1 MNSELLNL
9 IGNAPKVTLGEYIVR
24 VERANSA
31 GAYGAEDVRGV
42 SNTKGFME
50 TRANI
55 EGRSLKKFL
64 VIEPFEFVFNRRT
77 TRNGERLGLGF
88 NMSDRAFILT
98 EDYVAFRVKPE
109 KDKELSPYFLYL
121 YFLRDEFD
129 RYVRSNSWGS
139 ATEFFNW
146 DDMCRVKIP
155 LPPIEVQRAYVDAY
169 KGLTALIEENEALLK
184 TLEHAAQA
192 CVAECREKWPI
203 EEVGSF
209 LEETD
214 DRNTDEELD
223 LNAVR
228 GISIEKCFIQT
239 KADMEGVSL
248 RPYKI
253 ISPREFAYV
262 TVTSRNG
269 NKISIAMNSSEE
281 EFLVSSSYA
290 AFRVRDGSPL
300 EPEYLYLQFKR
311 PEFDRYARFNSW
323 GSARETFNW
332 EDMCRVKIPL
342 PPIEVQRAYV
352 DAYKGLTALIEE
364 NEKLLKSL
372 EATAQAC
379 VAECREKWPM
389 VLVGDYVQPFIRK
402 NSDDLDLPFMGVNRE
417 KQIVPTSANTENI
430 DRRKY
435 SVLKRGEFVFS
446 GMQTGRDVCIR
457 IALSEMLTDILLSP
471 AYTTF
476 RIDSNK
482 PLLPEYFFL
491 NFKSAEMDRQGWFK
505 SDSSV
510 RSNLDWDRFCE
521 IEIPLPPIEV
531 QRAIVAL
538 YHCAEEARKIA
549 AEARQQLLQVCPA
562 MIQRASLC
570 R

>member
-64 VIEPFEFVFNRRT
+64 VIEPFEFVFNRRS

-146 DDMCRVKIP
+146 EDMCRVKIP

-184 TLEHAAQA
+184 
-192 CVAECREKWPI
+192 
-203 EEVGSF
+203 
-209 LEETD
+209 
-214 DRNTDEELD
+214 
-223 LNAVR
+223 
-228 GISIEKCFIQT
+228 
-239 KADMEGVSL
+239 
-248 RPYKI
+248 
-253 ISPREFAYV
+253 
-262 TVTSRNG
+262 
-269 NKISIAMNSSEE
+269 
-281 EFLVSSSYA
+281 
-290 AFRVRDGSPL
+290 
-300 EPEYLYLQFKR
+300 
-311 PEFDRYARFNSW
+311 
-323 GSARETFNW
+323 
-332 EDMCRVKIPL
+332 
-342 PPIEVQRAYV
+342 
-352 DAYKGLTALIEE
+352 
-364 NEKLLKSL
+364 SL
-372 EATAQAC
+372 EVTAQAC

-417 KQIVPTSANTENI
+417 KQIVPTSANTEII

-471 AYTTF
+471 AYMTF
-476 RIDSNK
+476 RIDSTK
-482 PLLPEYFFL
+482 PLLPEYFFM
-491 NFKSAEMDRQGWFK
+491 NFKVAEMDRQGWFK

-549 AEARQQLLQVCPA
+549 AEARLQLTQVCPA
-562 MIQRASLC
+562 MIQRASHC

>member
-342 PPIEVQRAYV
+342 PPIEVQRA
-352 DAYKGLTALIEE
+352 
-364 NEKLLKSL
+364 
-372 EATAQAC
+372 
-379 VAECREKWPM
+379 
-389 VLVGDYVQPFIRK
+389 
-402 NSDDLDLPFMGVNRE
+402 
-417 KQIVPTSANTENI
+417 
-430 DRRKY
+430 
-435 SVLKRGEFVFS
+435 
-446 GMQTGRDVCIR
+446 
-457 IALSEMLTDILLSP
+457 
-471 AYTTF
+471 
-476 RIDSNK
+476 
-482 PLLPEYFFL
+482 
-491 NFKSAEMDRQGWFK
+491 
-505 SDSSV
+505 
-510 RSNLDWDRFCE
+510 
-521 IEIPLPPIEV
+521 
-531 QRAIVAL
+531 IVAL

>member
-1 MNSELLNL
+1 MNSELLNMVEK
-9 IGNAPKVTLGEYIVR
+9 APKFALGSLL
-24 VERANSA
+24 ERLENRNSNGEFGLA
-31 GAYGAEDVRGV
+31 DIRGV
-42 SNTKGFME
+42 SNTKRFSD
-50 TRANI
+50 TRANL
-55 EGRSLKKFL
+55 ENRSLDKFL
-64 VIEPFEFVFNRRT
+64 IIYPNDFVFNRRT
-77 TRNGERLGLGF
+77 NRHGDRLCVAF
-88 NMSDRAFILT
+88 NATDSTYILT

-109 KDKELSPYFLYL
+109 KVEELSPHFLYL
-121 YFLRDEFD
+121 FFLRDEFD

-155 LPPIEVQRAYVDAY
+155 LPPIEVQR
-169 KGLTALIEENEALLK
+169 K
-184 TLEHAAQA
+184 
-192 CVAECREKWPI
+192 
-203 EEVGSF
+203 
-209 LEETD
+209 
-214 DRNTDEELD
+214 
-223 LNAVR
+223 
-228 GISIEKCFIQT
+228 
-239 KADMEGVSL
+239 
-248 RPYKI
+248 
-253 ISPREFAYV
+253 
-262 TVTSRNG
+262 
-269 NKISIAMNSSEE
+269 
-281 EFLVSSSYA
+281 
-290 AFRVRDGSPL
+290 
-300 EPEYLYLQFKR
+300 
-311 PEFDRYARFNSW
+311 
-323 GSARETFNW
+323 
-332 EDMCRVKIPL
+332 
-342 PPIEVQRAYV
+342 YV

-531 QRAIVAL
+531 QRAIVAI

-549 AEARQQLLQVCPA
+549 EEAKVQLALVCPA
-562 MIQRASLC
+562 MIQQAS
-570 R
+570 RRY

>member
-146 DDMCRVKIP
+146 EDMCRVKIP

-184 TLEHAAQA
+184 SLEATAQA
-192 CVAECREKWPI
+192 CVAECREKWPMVALSGYI
-203 EEVGSF
+203 KE
-209 LEETD
+209 LN
-214 DRNTDEELD
+214 DRNTNDELKA
-223 LNAVR
+223 NAVR
-228 GISIEKCFIQT
+228 GISTNKEFIET
-239 KADMEGVSL
+239 KADLNGVKLSA
-248 RPYKI
+248 YKI
-253 ISPREFAYV
+253 VKPENFAFV
-262 TVTSRNG
+262 ADTSRRG
-269 NKISIAMNSSEE
+269 DKMSLAFNSSDDRY
-281 EFLVSSSYA
+281 LVSSISTVYEISNQDA
-290 AFRVRDGSPL
+290 L
-300 EPEYLYLQFKR
+300 LPEYLYLQFKR

-342 PPIEVQRAYV
+342 PPIEVQRA
-352 DAYKGLTALIEE
+352 
-364 NEKLLKSL
+364 
-372 EATAQAC
+372 
-379 VAECREKWPM
+379 
-389 VLVGDYVQPFIRK
+389 
-402 NSDDLDLPFMGVNRE
+402 
-417 KQIVPTSANTENI
+417 
-430 DRRKY
+430 
-435 SVLKRGEFVFS
+435 
-446 GMQTGRDVCIR
+446 
-457 IALSEMLTDILLSP
+457 
-471 AYTTF
+471 
-476 RIDSNK
+476 
-482 PLLPEYFFL
+482 
-491 NFKSAEMDRQGWFK
+491 
-505 SDSSV
+505 
-510 RSNLDWDRFCE
+510 
-521 IEIPLPPIEV
+521 
-531 QRAIVAL
+531 IVAL

-549 AEARQQLLQVCPA
+549 EEAKAQLALACPA
-562 MIQRASLC
+562 MIQRAS
-570 R
+570 RRF

>member
-64 VIEPFEFVFNRRT
+64 VIEPFEFVFNRRP

-146 DDMCRVKIP
+146 EDMCRVKIP

-184 TLEHAAQA
+184 
-192 CVAECREKWPI
+192 
-203 EEVGSF
+203 
-209 LEETD
+209 
-214 DRNTDEELD
+214 
-223 LNAVR
+223 
-228 GISIEKCFIQT
+228 
-239 KADMEGVSL
+239 
-248 RPYKI
+248 
-253 ISPREFAYV
+253 
-262 TVTSRNG
+262 
-269 NKISIAMNSSEE
+269 
-281 EFLVSSSYA
+281 
-290 AFRVRDGSPL
+290 
-300 EPEYLYLQFKR
+300 
-311 PEFDRYARFNSW
+311 
-323 GSARETFNW
+323 
-332 EDMCRVKIPL
+332 
-342 PPIEVQRAYV
+342 
-352 DAYKGLTALIEE
+352 
-364 NEKLLKSL
+364 SL
-372 EATAQAC
+372 EVTAQAC

-417 KQIVPTSANTENI
+417 KQIVPTSANTEII

-471 AYTTF
+471 AYMTF
-476 RIDSNK
+476 RIDSTK
-482 PLLPEYFFL
+482 PLLPEYFFM
-491 NFKSAEMDRQGWFK
+491 NFKVAEMDRQGWFKSDSSVRSNLDWDRFCEIEIPLPPIEVQRAYVDAYKGLTALIEENEALLKSLEVTAQACVAECREKWPMVLVGDYVQPFIRKNSDDLDLPFMGVNREKQIVPTSANTEIIDRRKYSVLKRGEFVFSGMQTGRDVCIRIALSEMLTDILLSPAYMTFRIDSTKPLLPEYFFMNFKVAEMDRQGWFK

-549 AEARQQLLQVCPA
+549 AEARLQLTQVCPA
-562 MIQRASLC
+562 MIQRASHC

>member
-1 MNSELLNL
+1 MNSELLKE
-9 IGNAPKVTLGEYIVR
+9 INAAPRVALGSLLETV
-24 VERANSA
+24 
-31 GAYGAEDVRGV
+31 DVRGGTV
-42 SNTKGFME
+42 DHNE
-50 TRANI
+50 I
-55 EGRSLKKFL
+55 EGVNINKTFVPTVANLKNTDLSKYKHVPTFAFATNLMHIGRDVIFPVALNTSRETKF
-64 VIEPFEFVFNRRT
+64 VSPAYFVFRIKDGCKLLPLFLLTLFRT
-77 TRNGERLGLGF
+77 
-88 NMSDRAFILT
+88 S
-98 EDYVAFRVKPE
+98 
-109 KDKELSPYFLYL
+109 S
-121 YFLRDEFD
+121 FD
-129 RYVRSNSWGS
+129 RRVWF
-139 ATEFFNW
+139 ATDSSIRGNLTW

-169 KGLTALIEENEALLK
+169 KGLTALIEENESLLK
-184 TLEHAAQA
+184 SLEATAQA

-342 PPIEVQRAYV
+342 PPIEVQRA
-352 DAYKGLTALIEE
+352 
-364 NEKLLKSL
+364 
-372 EATAQAC
+372 
-379 VAECREKWPM
+379 
-389 VLVGDYVQPFIRK
+389 
-402 NSDDLDLPFMGVNRE
+402 
-417 KQIVPTSANTENI
+417 
-430 DRRKY
+430 
-435 SVLKRGEFVFS
+435 
-446 GMQTGRDVCIR
+446 
-457 IALSEMLTDILLSP
+457 
-471 AYTTF
+471 
-476 RIDSNK
+476 
-482 PLLPEYFFL
+482 
-491 NFKSAEMDRQGWFK
+491 
-505 SDSSV
+505 
-510 RSNLDWDRFCE
+510 
-521 IEIPLPPIEV
+521 
-531 QRAIVAL
+531 IVAL

-549 AEARQQLLQVCPA
+549 AEARLQLTQVCPA
-562 MIQRASLC
+562 MIQRASHC